1 MLELLNGD
9 HNFGFLNTDEVKVPT
24 AFIAKRAEIALLSIS
39 SINGFESE

>member
-1 MLELLNGD
+1 MLELLKGD

-24 AFIAKRAEIALLSIS
+24 AFIAKRAETALLSIS